1 MTIVKSAAMNTGRQL
16 TLCGIDFILGGC
28 IFFFFSNFY
37 IASQDGYTSKNS
49 LSLPL
54 FNHQENLK
62 QTR

>member
-28 IFFFFSNFY
+28 IFFSNFY

-49 LSLPL
+49 LSLSL